1 MPNTVI
7 TKDTK
12 ELRLKRQHQARRL
25 FRTRARVQG
34 TTERPRLMVKIS
46 LQHVSA
52 QLIDDSKSLTLGAVT
67 SAGVKEAGKTLTE
80 KATWIGTEIAKVAQ
94 DKKVSQVVFDRG
106 SKRYHG
112 RVAALAEAARKQGL
126 EF

>member
-1 MPNTVI
+1 MH
-7 TKDTK
+7 KDSK
-12 ELRLKRQHQARRL
+12 ELRLKREHQARRL

-52 QLIDDSKSLTLGAVT
+52 QIIDDSQGLTLGAVS
-67 SAGVKEAGKTLTE
+67 SASAKESGTTLTE
-80 KATWIGTEIAKVAQ
+80 KATWVGSKIAAVAK
-94 DKKVSQVVFDRG
+94 DKQVTQVVFDRG
-106 SKRYHG
+106 SKQYHG
-112 RVAALAEAARKQGL
+112 RIAALAESARKQGL